1 MKVTRRGEISFAQLI
16 RANNHLPLRIFF
28 IFFVSLLF
36 SLEARPQSPGS
47 REAAPGQRQEFV
59 REINGTVIDA
69 VTKEPLLGVSLVI
82 YVDSVKYVGRAS
94 RDGGRFDF
102 RGTHITHG
110 VMKINHEGYIAQEIQ
125 LSPQNNGPYHIALQ
139 PDAIAIEEVEVIST
153 G

>member
-1 MKVTRRGEISFAQLI
+1 MTNFDKGGRGLCLPQNVETQCLSIRQVDIASLRKKRKHTTAVQRGEIGIPRSVQIYLQVWLKAYSLQPIACGL
-16 RANNHLPLRIFF
+16 L
-28 IFFVSLLF
+28 FVSLLF

-102 RGTHITHG
+102 RGTH
-110 VMKINHEGYIAQEIQ
+110 
-125 LSPQNNGPYHIALQ
+125 
-139 PDAIAIEEVEVIST
+139 
-153 G
+153 